1 MDYEN
6 DREMTDQEIIQGLIA
21 RDNRVTKTRLLRM
34 IDDRI
39 RALVGSL
46 SMVINQ
52 NGEKYERK
60 GVYSAAH

>member
-1 MDYEN
+1 
-6 DREMTDQEIIQGLIA
+6 
-21 RDNRVTKTRLLRM
+21 M

-39 RALVGSL
+39 MTLAGSL